1 MLDIGFGEILILAA
15 AALFIFGPE
24 KLPKLAAD
32 AARTFRTLRQMVA
45 SARRDLTDQLGP
57 EFEGI
62 DLDDLNPRTFVRKQL
77 LDDLD
82 ADLDDGA
89 DDAKSSGRR
98 AAGWSPPETNGS
110 RRGNGGRS
118 NGSRRNS
125 GGRHAPRH
133 AAPLREGERPTTPTR
148 PRPEGVCRARPPHR
162 RRVAAPVSR

>member
-77 LDDLD
+77 LDDID
-82 ADLDDGA
+82 ADLDDSA
-89 DDAKSSGRR
+89 DEGKSSGRR
-98 AAGWSPPETNGS
+98 ATGWSPPETNGS
-110 RRGNGGRS
+110 RRANGSRSAGSSSRPRSDAGGRS
-118 NGSRRNS
+118 NGSRRAN
-125 GGRHAPRH
+125 GRHTPRH
-133 AAPLREGERPTTPTR
+133 AAPLREGERPPYDADAT
-148 PRPEGVCRARPPHR
+148 
-162 RRVAAPVSR
+162 

>member
-15 AALFIFGPE
+15 AALFIFGPD

-45 SARRDLTDQLGP
+45 NARRDLTDQLGP

-82 ADLDDGA
+82 ADLDDTA
-89 DDAKSSGRR
+89 STDDRRSSGRR
-98 AAGWSPPETNGS
+98 GGGSSAARPNGAS
-110 RRGNGGRS
+110 SGRS
-118 NGSRRNS
+118 NGSRRAN
-125 GGRHAPRH
+125 GGRHTPRH
-133 AAPLREGERPTTPTR
+133 AAPLREGERPPYDADAT
-148 PRPEGVCRARPPHR
+148 
-162 RRVAAPVSR
+162 

>member
-15 AALFIFGPE
+15 AALFIFGPD

-45 SARRDLTDQLGP
+45 HARRDLTDSLGP

-62 DLDDLNPRTFVRKQL
+62 NLDDLNPRTFVRKQL

-89 DDAKSSGRR
+89 SQEPEKPSNRRPSSGSSSNQS
-98 AAGWSPPETNGS
+98 AASS
-110 RRGNGGRS
+110 GRS
-118 NGSRRNS
+118 NGSRRAN
-125 GGRHAPRH
+125 GGRHTPRH
-133 AAPLREGERPTTPTR
+133 AAPLREGD
-148 PRPEGVCRARPPHR
+148 RPPYD
-162 RRVAAPVSR
+162 ADAT